1 MAGYVIHLAIGEE
14 YIRRYKNDIKDK
26 DEFLRGIVAPDKTND
41 NRKAH
46 YGEKDLFESLKN
58 FLEQNKEQ
66 LDNDYTKGYFLHLF
80 TDYIFYGQY
89 FSRGHYYEDYD
100 RTNKAIIEKYNVKIP
115 KELEQFAK
123 FVDEEPVYLKYHLIY
138 EIIEL
143 SIQYSIKENL
153 EKILKGEYDE
163 YKN

>member
-14 YIRRYKNDIKDK
+14 YIRRYNGDIKDK
-26 DEFLRGIVAPDKTND
+26 AEFLEGVVAPDRTND
-41 NRKAH
+41 NLKAH
-46 YGEKDLFESLKN
+46 YGEKDLVESLKN

-66 LDNDYTKGYFLHLF
+66 LENDYIKGYFLHLF
-80 TDYIFYGQY
+80 TDYIFYGKY

-100 RTNKAIIEKYNVKIP
+100 RTNKVIIEKYNVKVP

-123 FVDEEPVYLKYHLIY
+123 FVDGEPKHLKYHLIY

-143 SIQYSIKENL
+143 SIENSIKENI

-163 YKN
+163 YKD